1 MQYKVKNISSDP
13 FEFEGIKIPP
23 GQVSQELPLS
33 VYQRL
38 LALYYGRVL
47 MPIDDPSYFAT
58 SPSEEKV
65 SQPSQKFVCDICG
78 KEFQDNRALL
88 AHKRF
93 AHPNTKTS
101 EEKSPEE
108 NGIEIGDD
116 SLTDDQQNLET
127 INN

>member
-13 FEFEGIKIPP
+13 FEFEGINIPP
-23 GQVSQELPLS
+23 GQKSEELSLA

-38 LALYYGRVL
+38 LALYYGKVL
-47 MPIDDPSYFAT
+47 MPVDDPSYFAT

-65 SQPSQKFVCDICG
+65 SESNQKFVCDICG
-78 KEFQDNRALL
+78 KEFKDNRALL

-101 EEKSPEE
+101 EENLSEE
-108 NGIEIGDD
+108 NDVEDED
-116 SLTDDQQNLET
+116 ESLTDEQ
-127 INN
+127 